1 MGNLKRN
8 GKVSTYEIEPYSGVL
23 NGLELTQGN
32 AALAVSTGPSRQLAS
47 LDVATAHD
55 QSVYYYRQAA
65 DILADISSWAYSDC
79 EVLLDEL
86 HHRGI
91 VGPVG
96 ATCKQVSVSN
106 HPMLVV
112 ATAFFIRAGNV
123 GVIAFRGT
131 EPANAINFLT
141 DANCKMVDF
150 LAMGRVHGGF
160 VRNVRAVWSELAESV
175 EEAID
180 DPAEDKRLKA
190 LYITGHSLGGAMAI
204 VAAALIF
211 GRPVYVKWRPLVRG
225 IYTYGQPMVGD
236 NEFAKTC
243 ARFDKM
249 VFRHVY
255 GKDLVTRLPS
265 IVLGD
270 FEHFGYEFHGGEDG
284 WTPRSKI
291 SQQVVSVA
299 LSLPLGLAAWVF
311 DQIPVLHRVRLPY
324 SVGDHSPISY
334 LQAFR
339 EARN

>member
-1 MGNLKRN
+1 MSNLQRF
-8 GKVSTYEIEPYSGVL
+8 GKVSTYELEDDSAAVY
-23 NGLELTQGN
+23 GLEATNGN
-32 AALAVSTGPSRQLAS
+32 AALAISTGPSRQLAS

-79 EVLLDEL
+79 QILIDEL
-86 HHRGI
+86 RHRGI
-91 VGPVG
+91 VGPG
-96 ATCKQVSVSN
+96 TTCKQVSVAN

-112 ATAFFIRAGNV
+112 STAFFIRSGNV

-141 DANCKMVDF
+141 DANCRMVDF
-150 LAMGRVHGGF
+150 LAMGHVHGGF
-160 VRNVRAVWSELAESV
+160 VRNVRAVWSELADDV
-175 EEAID
+175 QKAID
-180 DPAEDKRLKA
+180 DPSESKRLKA

-211 GRPVYVKWRPLVRG
+211 GRPIYVKWRPLVRG

-236 NEFAKTC
+236 KEFAKTC
-243 ARFDKM
+243 SRFDKM

-255 GKDLVTRLPS
+255 GNDLVTRLPS
-265 IVLGD
+265 VILGN

-284 WTPRSKI
+284 WTPRSKL
-291 SQQVVSVA
+291 SQQVVSAAV
-299 LSLPLGLAAWVF
+299 SIPVGLAAWVF
-311 DQIPVLHRVRLPY
+311 EQIPVLHRVRLPY
-324 SVGDHSPISY
+324 SVGDHSPVSY